1 MSRHIILSA
10 GGDGVVLSVMTTAS
24 GSAYKTY
31 VSRSTLLDSAE
42 SLLGVNKCASGDNG
56 SGDDYGDTFTDI

>member
-1 MSRHIILSA
+1 
-10 GGDGVVLSVMTTAS
+10 MTTAS